1 MRDMGPLKFI
11 VQFTT
16 FYNGVVVEQYDQG
29 IDYELSCYTE
39 LTLKVYEGYIC
50 VDVK

>member
-1 MRDMGPLKFI
+1 M
-11 VQFTT
+11 
-16 FYNGVVVEQYDQG
+16 EQYDQG

-50 VDVK
+50 VDVKQLDRCSNVP